1 MKNQSIEENLK
12 SLGLTLPE
20 VAPAAA
26 NYVPY
31 KISGQHVY
39 IAGQLPFLGG
49 EKGFIGTV
57 GVDISFD
64 EAKVAARNCGLN
76 IVAQLRAAIGGDWDR
91 LVQCVKVG
99 GFVNAPQGFGD
110 HPAII
115 NGCSDLLV
123 DILEEKG
130 RHARFAVGASSLPF
144 NVAVEIDAIFEIK

>member
-1 MKNQSIEENLK
+1 
-12 SLGLTLPE
+12 
-20 VAPAAA
+20 
-26 NYVPY
+26 
-31 KISGQHVY
+31 
-39 IAGQLPFLGG
+39 
-49 EKGFIGTV
+49 
-57 GVDISFD
+57 
-64 EAKVAARNCGLN
+64 
-76 IVAQLRAAIGGDWDR
+76 LRAAIGGDWDR